1 MTPKHVMQRV
11 ENGIGIVTLDNP
23 PVNSLNTP
31 VLRELEITFEELEN
45 NSQLRGVVITGSG
58 RKSFCAG
65 ADIRAMS
72 SSQDEI
78 IELIRTGQTV
88 FDKIERFDRPVIA
101 AINGVALGGGN
112 ELALTCDIRISSDLA
127 RFSQPEVSLGLIP
140 AWGGTRRL
148 ARLVGLG
155 LAKELILT
163 GRTIDA
169 QEALRIGLVNKVVP
183 DEEQL
188 TSSMEM
194 MGRISSAAPLA
205 IIAAK
210 KAFADGE
217 VDSELRAM
225 KDLVETSDLKEGVEA
240 FLQKRSPRFQGK

>member
-1 MTPKHVMQRV
+1 MTPKHVRHRV
-11 ENGIGIVTLDNP
+11 ENGIAIVTLDNP
-23 PVNSLNTP
+23 PVNSLNTA
-31 VLRELEITFEELEN
+31 VLQELEMTFDELEN
-45 NSQLRGVVITGSG
+45 NSQLRGVVITGNG

-65 ADIRAMS
+65 ADIRAMA
-72 SSQDEI
+72 SSQNEI
-78 IELIRTGQTV
+78 IELIKTGQTV
-88 FDKIERFDRPVIA
+88 FNRIELFDRPVIA

-112 ELALTCDIRISSDLA
+112 ELAITCDIRISSDLA
-127 RFSQPEVSLGLIP
+127 KFSQPEVSFGLIP

-183 DEEQL
+183 DGEEL
-188 TSSMEM
+188 ISSMEM
-194 MGRISSAAPLA
+194 MRQISLAAPLA

-210 KAFADGE
+210 RAITDGG

-225 KDLVETSDLKEGVEA
+225 KDLAGTFDLKEGVEA

>member
-1 MTPKHVMQRV
+1 MTPKHVGHRV
-11 ENGIGIVTLDNP
+11 ENGIAIVTLDNP

-31 VLRELEITFEELEN
+31 VLRELEITFDELEN

-65 ADIRAMS
+65 ADIRVMS
-72 SSQDEI
+72 SSKNEI
-78 IELIRTGQTV
+78 IELIKTGQTV
-88 FDKIERFDRPVIA
+88 FDRIERFDRPLIA

-127 RFSQPEVSLGLIP
+127 KFSQPEVSLGLIP

-169 QEALRIGLVNKVVP
+169 HEALRIGLVNKVVP
-183 DEEQL
+183 DGEEL

-194 MGRISSAAPLA
+194 MGHISSAAPLA

-210 KAFADGE
+210 KAIADGE
-217 VDSELRAM
+217 VDSELRAI
-225 KDLVETSDLKEGVEA
+225 KDLVGTSDLKEGVEA